1 MLAHGLTR
9 ALERAGIPVVGVSCG
24 RLSDRASWAVQ
35 YRPEA
40 TAQHKA
46 DAAGI
51 LAGYDLAADTA
62 LVDEQAAQQVDGM
75 KAIKA
80 AVICALWGR
89 LGRQPTGAEINAE
102 RTRFM
107 NVYKAL

>member
-9 ALERAGIPVVGVSCG
+9 ALERAGIPVYGVSCG
-24 RLSDRASWAVQ
+24 RLSDRASWTVQ

-40 TAQHKA
+40 TSQHKA

-51 LAGYDLAADTA
+51 VAGYELATDTA
-62 LVDEQAAQQVDGM
+62 LPDEQAAEQIDNL

-80 AVICALWGR
+80 AVLCALWGR
-89 LGRQPTGAEINAE
+89 LGRQPTGAEINTE
-102 RTRFM
+102 RTRFL